1 MVFIKW
7 SKASFCSSDQFYKQK
22 FRNSI
27 SFSLSRPALLCL
39 VVIEISNTKKLA
51 CTSSNLN
58 FRIPWGKCK
67 LHVVV
72 SLLKIP
78 LCGLHYFQCDV
89 WVTTT
94 KCPRSIYYDPPPPFL
109 QMWLWKGPHF
119 KFVPEDTFRGG
130 WLKTTLL
137 NGTLLYFID
146 HNSFYS
152 PLWLFFKLL
161 PADEYLK

>member
-1 MVFIKW
+1 MVFYSIITVTQPLSLLVVFIKW

-94 KCPRSIYYDPPPPFL
+94 KCPRSIYYDFSPPCSFKCDFGRDPILSLFQKTL
-109 QMWLWKGPHF
+109 SEVDDWKQLSWMAPCC
-119 KFVPEDTFRGG
+119 T
-130 WLKTTLL
+130 
-137 NGTLLYFID
+137 
-146 HNSFYS
+146 S
-152 PLWLFFKLL
+152 
-161 PADEYLK
+161 